1 MGRVPPPTPHRAY
14 RQRQISRVCNR
25 KTRLAPGLIKRLIN
39 STMASASTQD
49 LILDAA
55 ESLFAR
61 QGFTATTIKQI
72 GTEAAVNPAL
82 LYYYYDSK
90 ETLYR
95 ATLQR
100 ILRELL
106 ERGTDAIEHASDHAD
121 RIRAF
126 VRAQARLLGDHPH
139 FPRLLVRELVDHEAA
154 HAEEA
159 ITTSAAGAFKRL
171 CDVIERG
178 QKDGVFRRSL
188 DPRFAA
194 ISIIAQIA
202 YFAIARPAVGLLLGH
217 GVAGPPRETSER
229 FFAHA
234 EEFALNALLAV
245 NPPAGSQ
252 P

>member
-1 MGRVPPPTPHRAY
+1 MADVP
-14 RQRQISRVCNR
+14 
-25 KTRLAPGLIKRLIN
+25 
-39 STMASASTQD
+39 TQD

-55 ESLFAR
+55 ERLFAR
-61 QGFTATTIKQI
+61 QGFPATTIKQI
-72 GTEAAVNPAL
+72 GKEAAVNPAL

-95 ATLQR
+95 AMLQR
-100 ILRELL
+100 ILAHLL
-106 ERGTDAIEHASDHAD
+106 AHGTSAIERASSHAD

-126 VRAQARLLGDHPH
+126 VRAQAKLLSEHPH
-139 FPRLLVRELVDHEAA
+139 FPQLLVRELVDHKAA

-171 CDVIERG
+171 CDVIESG
-178 QKDGVFRRSL
+178 QKDGVFRKAL

-217 GVAGPPRETSER
+217 GVAGPPREVSER
-229 FFAHA
+229 FVAHA
-234 EEFALNALLAV
+234 EEFALNALLT
-245 NPPAGSQ
+245 PPTGG
-252 P
+252 PGR